1 MSHPL
6 LTQLRFTRAEFQ
18 RGLSAVTESDARTHC
33 GQMNCISWI
42 VGHLAWQE
50 QLYWLTRVQ
59 GQILLPE
66 LNTLC
71 ANGAPQSTPPLDEM
85 WQAWNTVVKT
95 ADPYLESLT
104 PKALTAHMLVDGK
117 PARESVGTMLLRMI
131 YHYWYHLGESQA
143 IRQNLGHTDLAAFV
157 GAIGRDAPYAPE

>member
-33 GQMNCISWI
+33 GQMNSISWI

-66 LNTLC
+66 LNTLS

-85 WQAWNTVVKT
+85 WQAWNTVVKA

-104 PKALTAHMLVDGK
+104 PEALTAHMLVDGK

-143 IRQNLGHTDLAAFV
+143 IRQNLGHTDLAGFV

>member
-6 LTQLRFTRAEFQ
+6 VTQLRFTRAEFQ

-33 GQMNCISWI
+33 GQLNCISWI

-85 WQAWNTVVKT
+85 WQAWNTVVKA

-104 PKALTAHMLVDGK
+104 PEALTAHMLVDGK
-117 PARESVGTMLLRMI
+117 PARESAGTMLLRMI

-143 IRQNLGHTDLAAFV
+143 IRQNLGHTDLAGFV

>member
-18 RGLSAVTESDARTHC
+18 RGLANVTESDARTHC

-42 VGHLAWQE
+42 IGHLAWQE

-71 ANGAPQSTPPLDEM
+71 ANGAPQSTPPLAEM
-85 WQAWNTVVKT
+85 WQAWTTVVQ
-95 ADPYLESLT
+95 AANPYLESLT
-104 PKALTAHMLVDGK
+104 TETLTTHMLVDGK
-117 PARESVGTMLLRMI
+117 ALRESVGTMLLRMI
-131 YHYWYHLGESQA
+131 YHYWHHLGESQA
-143 IRQNLGHTDLAAFV
+143 IRQNLGHANLESFV
-157 GAIGRDAPYAPE
+157 GAIGREAPYAPQ

>member
-71 ANGAPQSTPPLDEM
+71 ANGAAQSTPPLDEM
-85 WQAWNTVVKT
+85 WQAWNTVVKA

-104 PKALTAHMLVDGK
+104 PEALTAHMLVDGK

-143 IRQNLGHTDLAAFV
+143 IRQNLGHTDLAGFV

>member
-71 ANGAPQSTPPLDEM
+71 ANGAAQSTPPLDEM
-85 WQAWNTVVKT
+85 WQAWNTVVKA

-143 IRQNLGHTDLAAFV
+143 IRQNLGHTDLAGFV

>member
-66 LNTLC
+66 LNTLS

-85 WQAWNTVVKT
+85 WQAWNTVVKA

-104 PKALTAHMLVDGK
+104 PEALTAHMLVDGK
-117 PARESVGTMLLRMI
+117 PARESAGTMLLRMI

>member
-6 LTQLRFTRAEFQ
+6 FTQLQFTRAEFQ
-18 RGLSAVTESDARTHC
+18 RGLAALTESDAHTHC
-33 GQMNCISWI
+33 GQMNCVSWI

-59 GQILLPE
+59 GQTPLPE

-71 ANGAPQSTPPLDEM
+71 ANGAPQSTPPLAEM
-85 WQAWNTVVKT
+85 WQAWNTVVKA

-104 PKALTAHMLVDGK
+104 PETLITHMLVDGK

-131 YHYWYHLGESQA
+131 YHYWYHLGEAQA
-143 IRQNLGHTDLAAFV
+143 IRQNLGHTDLASFV
-157 GAIGRDAPYAPE
+157 GAIGRDAPYTAD

>member
-6 LTQLRFTRAEFQ
+6 VTQLRFTRAEFQ

-33 GQMNCISWI
+33 GQLNCISWI

-85 WQAWNTVVKT
+85 WQAWNTVVKA

-104 PKALTAHMLVDGK
+104 PEALTAHMLVDGK
-117 PARESVGTMLLRMI
+117 PARESAGTMLLRMI

>member
-1 MSHPL
+1 MSPAL

-33 GQMNCISWI
+33 GQLNCISWI

-71 ANGAPQSTPPLDEM
+71 ANGAAQSTPPLDEM
-85 WQAWNTVVKT
+85 WQAWNTVVKA

-104 PKALTAHMLVDGK
+104 PEALTAHMLVDGK
-117 PARESVGTMLLRMI
+117 PARESAGTMLLRMI

-143 IRQNLGHTDLAAFV
+143 IRQNLGHTDLAGFV

>member
-143 IRQNLGHTDLAAFV
+143 IRQNLGHTDLAGFV

>member
-33 GQMNCISWI
+33 EQMNCISWI

-71 ANGAPQSTPPLDEM
+71 ANGAAQSTPPLDEM
-85 WQAWNTVVKT
+85 WQAWNTVVKA

-104 PKALTAHMLVDGK
+104 PEALTAHMLVDGK
-117 PARESVGTMLLRMI
+117 PARESAGTMLLRMI

-143 IRQNLGHTDLAAFV
+143 IRQNLGHTDLAGFV